1 MRVIVRVWGKM
12 RVRVGGEGVRDSW
25 MRVRGREVERVR
37 ARMIYATTSLIIFM
51 LLILFFSCNI

>member
-12 RVRVGGEGVRDSW
+12 RVRVGGEGVTDSW
-25 MRVRGREVERVR
+25 VRVRGREVERVR
-37 ARMIYATTSLIIFM
+37 ARMIYATTSFILFM

>member
-12 RVRVGGEGVRDSW
+12 RVRVGGEGVGDSW
-25 MRVRGREVERVR
+25 VRVRGREVERVR
-37 ARMIYATTSLIIFM
+37 ARMIHATTSFILFM